1 MIDIINRTYTQ
12 NSVFYESWEHSQ
24 GNIKSKGWT
33 GNRTAN
39 TYTQS
44 VPWSFPMPCIDSHI
58 KGNKVTATA
67 KVI

>member
-33 GNRTAN
+33 GNRTAK
-39 TYTQS
+39 
-44 VPWSFPMPCIDSHI
+44 PCIDSHI